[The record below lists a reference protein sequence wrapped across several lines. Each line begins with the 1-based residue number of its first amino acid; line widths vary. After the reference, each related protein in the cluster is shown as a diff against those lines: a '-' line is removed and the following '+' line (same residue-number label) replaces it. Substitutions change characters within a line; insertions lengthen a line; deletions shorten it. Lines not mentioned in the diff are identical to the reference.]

1 MVATLIMPAWI
12 QFASVNCAIFTRSQS
27 DCPLCL
33 LVVAFQNADRLL
45 LALTLDFVTRLLI
58 LFPFNITFPVLVSFL
73 FSPLSFPFLIFSLP
87 GVVSGICHWPLPA
100 YSCYTFT
107 CTCIFNRNPFH
118 LYSTFGSCCFQ
129 YLAQFIRALLSIH
142 LISFY
147 IFCLAFP
154 FSARFP
160 LSFILPAST
169 SIYISLRIFYFL
181 SFYSLFRWFP

>member
-33 LVVAFQNADRLL
+33 LVVAFQNADSLL

-107 CTCIFNRNPFH
+107 CTCISQSQSFSFIFYIWFLLFPIPSSI
-118 LYSTFGSCCFQ
+118 YPSTFIYSFE
-129 YLAQFIRALLSIH
+129 FLL
-142 LISFY
+142 
-147 IFCLAFP
+147 
-154 FSARFP
+154 
-160 LSFILPAST
+160 
-169 SIYISLRIFYFL
+169 YFL
-181 SFYSLFRWFP
+181 FGFPILS